1 MKKTVPLR
9 LLTVLVLTIS
19 SSSAANA
26 AVHIVTTDQGKREW
40 TVDNYSILAV
50 TTTTTDDVAINSNGL
65 DPNSL
70 QLRIN
75 GTPRNFALDCCGS
88 FTSGYIGFFASETQE
103 DVETSSVYEFSQNW
117 VRVGFTSTIN
127 ASINIE
133 SNLGSDSN
141 TIFTTIGGKLF
152 SYEKSGNNM
161 GLDPI
166 FQWETNGEL
175 TNTTDT
181 VQINKTG
188 TSLDLKLYVYA
199 HDITNNLLVNRVDYL
214 QQFAL
219 FAAEDINRTD
229 TFIYVAPPA
238 PPAPPAP
245 AVPAAA
251 SIRRSTN
258 LTFKESLYA
267 SDTLSDP
274 DGELR
279 KTVDQIMAKYGSLI
293 K

>member
-1 MKKTVPLR
+1 MKKTVLPC

-19 SSSAANA
+19 LSSAANA
-26 AVHIVTTDQGKREW
+26 AVHIITTDQGNRKW

-50 TTTTTDDVAINSNGL
+50 TTTTTSDVAINSNGL

-75 GTPRNFALDCCGS
+75 GTPRYTGLDCCGS
-88 FTSGYIGFFASETQE
+88 FTDSTISFLNGDPLEG
-103 DVETSSVYEFSQNW
+103 VETLSIHQFSENW
-117 VRVGFTSTIN
+117 VNVVFTSTIN

-141 TIFTTIGGKLF
+141 TIFTTIGDKLF
-152 SYEKSGNNM
+152 SYEKNGNNM
-161 GLDPI
+161 GSGPI

-175 TNTTDT
+175 TNTIDT

-188 TSLDLKLYVYA
+188 TSLNLKLYVYA
-199 HDITNNLLVNRVDYL
+199 HDITDNLLVNRNDYL

-219 FAAEDINRTD
+219 FAAENINRTD
-229 TFIYVAPPA
+229 TFIYVAPPP
-238 PPAPPAP
+238 PPAS
-245 AVPAAA
+245 A
-251 SIRRSTN
+251 SPRQSTN
-258 LTFKESLYA
+258 LSFSQSLYG

-279 KTVDQIMAKYGSLI
+279 KTVDQIMAEYGSLI

>member
-1 MKKTVPLR
+1 
-9 LLTVLVLTIS
+9 
-19 SSSAANA
+19 
-26 AVHIVTTDQGKREW
+26 
-40 TVDNYSILAV
+40 
-50 TTTTTDDVAINSNGL
+50 
-65 DPNSL
+65 
-70 QLRIN
+70 
-75 GTPRNFALDCCGS
+75 
-88 FTSGYIGFFASETQE
+88 
-103 DVETSSVYEFSQNW
+103 
-117 VRVGFTSTIN
+117 
-127 ASINIE
+127 
-133 SNLGSDSN
+133 
-141 TIFTTIGGKLF
+141 
-152 SYEKSGNNM
+152 M

-219 FAAEDINRTD
+219 FATEDINRTD
-229 TFIYVAPPA
+229 TFIYVAPP
-238 PPAPPAP
+238 PPPAP
-245 AVPAAA
+245 APAAA

>member
-1 MKKTVPLR
+1 MKKTVPIC

-26 AVHIVTTDQGKREW
+26 AVHTITTDQGNRKW
-40 TVDNYSILAV
+40 TVDDYSILAV

-75 GTPRNFALDCCGS
+75 GTPRDAGLDCCGDI
-88 FTSGYIGFFASETQE
+88 TSPILSIWNSVSEGGVT
-103 DVETSSVYEFSQNW
+103 TSTLYVFSDNW
-117 VRVGFTSTIN
+117 VSVGFTSTIN

-152 SYEKSGNNM
+152 SYEKNGNNM
-161 GLDPI
+161 GLGPI

-175 TNTTDT
+175 TNTTDI

-199 HDITNNLLVNRVDYL
+199 HDITSNLLVNRDDYL

-219 FAAEDINRTD
+219 FAAQNINRTD
-229 TFIYVAPPA
+229 TFIYVAPA

-258 LTFKESLYA
+258 LTFAQSLYA

-274 DGELR
+274 DGQLR
-279 KTVDQIMAKYGSLI
+279 STVDQIMNKYGSLV

>member
-1 MKKTVPLR
+1 MKKTVPLC

-26 AVHIVTTDQGKREW
+26 AVHIIITDQGKREW

-50 TTTTTDDVAINSNGL
+50 TTTTTGGVAINSNGL
-65 DPNSL
+65 NPNSL
-70 QLRIN
+70 QLSID
-75 GTPRNFALDCCGS
+75 GTPLSTGLDCCGS
-88 FTSGYIGFFASETQE
+88 FTSNFLSITNIVTEEGVT
-103 DVETSSVYEFSQNW
+103 TSSAYVFRDNW
-117 VRVGFTSTIN
+117 VSVEFTSTIN

-141 TIFTTIGGKLF
+141 TIFTTIGDKLF
-152 SYEKSGNNM
+152 SYEKNGNNM
-161 GLDPI
+161 GLGPI

-175 TNTTDT
+175 TNTTDI

-199 HDITNNLLVNRVDYL
+199 HDITSNLLVNRDDYL

-219 FAAEDINRTD
+219 FAAENINRTD
-229 TFIYVAPPA
+229 TFIYVAPA
-238 PPAPPAP
+238 PAP
-245 AVPAAA
+245 APAPVAA

-274 DGELR
+274 DGQLR
-279 KTVDQIMAKYGSLI
+279 ATVDQIMNKYGSLV